1 MNHRHFN
8 FIGLI
13 TTLIVIAIIAGM
25 LFYIYSLSKS
35 ESGNPLTTPVQ
46 QENIFDNLK
55 DIVFSKFNIK
65 QKVLRGFFILLF

>member
-25 LFYIYSLSKS
+25 LFYVYSLSKS

-65 QKVLRGFFILLF
+65 

>member
-13 TTLIVIAIIAGM
+13 TTLIVIDIAGM

-65 QKVLRGFFILLF
+65 